1 MADSSFRLTQAR
13 FLNSPSDRLLGTSSP
28 IGQFERYFEN
38 PYRLFVNELLIDTKV
53 SLVPGIRRLEITDRR
68 LGPKSFSG
76 SRSAHILN

>member
-13 FLNSPSDRLLGTSSP
+13 FLNSPSDRLLGPNSP

-53 SLVPGIRRLEITDRR
+53 SSTRDSRLGITDRR

-76 SRSAHILN
+76 SRSAHI